1 MKSPKSKEKRNK
13 TPSPIK
19 VKDFFTNP
27 LHKIKQPA
35 FTQIG
40 FTSGTLNT
48 FVKSFTYRENS
59 NYINMSAIKSYIKSF
74 STK

>member
-35 FTQIG
+35 FT
-40 FTSGTLNT
+40 
-48 FVKSFTYRENS
+48 
-59 NYINMSAIKSYIKSF
+59 
-74 STK
+74 